1 MSPYT
6 EAHFAAALLHCGPH
20 VMDCKECAKGSQ
32 GCPNTTVYRHRVY
45 SYFFE
50 LFPEMVRQSHIRA
63 SVPDVQGVS
72 VADTPRH
79 EWMRFWDEYQA
90 WVKS

>member
-20 VMDCKECAKGSQ
+20 VMDCEECAQGLQ

-63 SVPDVQGVS
+63 SAPDVQGVI
-72 VADTPRH
+72 VADAPRH
-79 EWMRFWDEYQA
+79 EWIRFWDEYQA